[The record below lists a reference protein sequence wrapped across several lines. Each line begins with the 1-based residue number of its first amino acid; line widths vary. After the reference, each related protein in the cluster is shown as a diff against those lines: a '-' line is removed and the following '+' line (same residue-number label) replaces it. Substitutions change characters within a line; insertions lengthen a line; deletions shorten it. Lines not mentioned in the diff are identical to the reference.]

1 MPDLGDYERAI
12 ADNQEALRRAPD
24 NARTLNNLAWLWT
37 MHPAPERR
45 DAAKA
50 EELARKACTLTNGQE
65 PAYLDTLAAA
75 LAAGGKVAEAAEQ
88 QRAAAALAPEAEKAD
103 YQSRLVLYETER
115 KSGLSEP
122 RP

>member
-1 MPDLGDYERAI
+1 M
-12 ADNQEALRRAPD
+12 
-24 NARTLNNLAWLWT
+24 
-37 MHPAPERR
+37 
-45 DAAKA
+45 
-50 EELARKACTLTNGQE
+50 TNGQE